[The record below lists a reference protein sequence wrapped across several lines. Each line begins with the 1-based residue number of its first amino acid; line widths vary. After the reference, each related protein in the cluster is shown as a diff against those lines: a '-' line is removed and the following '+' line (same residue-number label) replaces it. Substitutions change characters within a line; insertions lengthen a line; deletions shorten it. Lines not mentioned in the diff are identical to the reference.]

1 MDQALGILLVVLLVA
16 GAWPVPAASA
26 EEEPCIG
33 APDLAPDYEWEYVDQ
48 DGVHRFEEIVRT
60 GPTLT
65 GRGQWNVTTY
75 ELTEVQDG
83 QTLTTG
89 RFSRFNDDGPYP
101 MGLIQVDRRIHSE
114 GGVERIVDAWDP
126 PLQIVHDGQETCH
139 LSRWTQETTH
149 VQARDG
155 DPPSST
161 QRNET
166 WQARTLGWTE
176 VTVPAGTFDAM
187 HVRAVREQ
195 DLYTVDTWWS
205 PEARHAVKI
214 ERGPQSGPPV
224 ETLELAWYILD
235 QRPTARFSILPADPH
250 AGDDLELDATPSV
263 DPDGN
268 ITSYR
273 WEITTSET
281 TVELTGPTAT
291 LPEVPAGPL
300 RVRLYVTDDAGRTSA
315 RTGTFYLPEPGGS
328 GIAVDGPLAAEHD
341 QIVRLEAVTPFEPL
355 RVQWRAGDQIVGDGQ
370 VYSFRMTA
378 NTTLDVSALHP
389 SGRTYTAEHN
399 VTLVPAGTLTE
410 DGDRQTNSSAD
421 GTRGTVEAWPT
432 GGSQVLA
439 LLDPLE
445 GQVVDPDTQAEI
457 WTSGSATL
465 TVDGQQVWSGT
476 GPQATVELTL
486 DPGRHTLVLTSEEA
500 RHEVNVTARGPDLA
514 ATPDPSAQTSQP
526 DEIPVVGSAI
536 TLLAMA
542 GVTIVSSAQ
551 RRRWGG
557 EDHRQ

>member
-1 MDQALGILLVVLLVA
+1 MDQVLGILLVALLVA
-16 GAWPVPAASA
+16 GAWPVPPASA
-26 EEEPCIG
+26 QEERCIR

-48 DGVHRFEEIVRT
+48 DGVHRFEEVIRT
-60 GPTLT
+60 GSTLT

-89 RFSRFNDDGPYP
+89 RFSRFADDGPYP
-101 MGLIQVDRRIHSE
+101 MGLMQVDRRIHSDGE
-114 GGVERIVDAWDP
+114 AQRIVDAWDP
-126 PLQIVHDGQETCH
+126 PLGIVHDGQETCH
-139 LSRWTQETTH
+139 LSRWTQDTTH

-155 DPPSST
+155 DPPTST

-166 WQARTLGWTE
+166 WQARTFGWTE
-176 VTVPAGTFDAM
+176 VTVPAGTFEAM

-250 AGDDLELDATPSV
+250 AGDDVELDATPSF

-268 ITSYR
+268 ITNFR
-273 WEITTSET
+273 WEITTSQT
-281 TVELTGPTAT
+281 TVEQSGPTAT
-291 LPEVPAGPL
+291 LPDAPPGAL

-315 RTGTFYLPEPGGS
+315 RTGTFYLPQPGGS

-355 RVQWRAGDQIVGDGQ
+355 RVQWRVGDQIVGDGQ
-370 VYSFRMTA
+370 VYSFRMET

-399 VTLVPAGTLTE
+399 LTLVPPGTLAG
-410 DGDRQTNSSAD
+410 DDDRQAGNAS
-421 GTRGTVEAWPT
+421 GETRGTVDGWPT

-445 GQVVDPDTQAEI
+445 GQVVEPDTQAEI
-457 WTSGSATL
+457 WTSGPATL
-465 TVDGQQVWSGT
+465 SVDGEEVWSGT
-476 GPQATVELTL
+476 GPEATVELTL
-486 DPGRHTLVLTSEEA
+486 DPGRHTLVLASGES
-500 RHEVNVTARGPDLA
+500 RHEVNVTARGADLA
-514 ATPDPSAQTSQP
+514 ATPDPSADATDADQV
-526 DEIPVVGSAI
+526 PVAG
-536 TLLAMA
+536 LAVALPVLA
-542 GVTIVSSAQ
+542 GVALLLGS
-551 RRRWGG
+551 RGRRW
-557 EDHRQ
+557 DP